1 MTAFIY
7 ENFKSAGARQAV
19 VFRPNM
25 YGLICRVIENV
36 MHTVR
41 FELADE
47 QIPTIRIMT
56 AVPFQNS
63 VTPSCVNHEIVTA
76 RDALGHYAVRCCIRW
91 FGAEA
96 KRNRENCN
104 DKNCNS

>member
-36 MHTVR
+36 VHTVR

-47 QIPTIRIMT
+47 QIPL
-56 AVPFQNS
+56 S
-63 VTPSCVNHEIVTA
+63 GS
-76 RDALGHYAVRCCIRW
+76 
-91 FGAEA
+91 
-96 KRNRENCN
+96 
-104 DKNCNS
+104 